1 MPVGP
6 SGNHD
11 HRRPAREKEKNE
23 VERNVASAQQR
34 TRVTAAALTKR
45 RCSAGVRN
53 SLYRRTRGAATDV
66 EVSRFIVW
74 FVDGAKMFVG
84 GL

>member
-11 HRRPAREKEKNE
+11 QNRPTREKDRNDDDK
-23 VERNVASAQQR
+23 NVASAQQR
-34 TRVTAAALTKR
+34 TSETAAALTKR

-53 SLYRRTRGAATDV
+53 SLYRRVRGLAIDV
-66 EVSRFIVW
+66 GASRFIV
-74 FVDGAKMFVG
+74 
-84 GL
+84 